1 MDLGTSDHMTGDIT
15 NFSKYLPCHNNSTVR
30 IANGTHL
37 AVVGKGLVTI
47 SQDIILQDVLY
58 VP

>member
-1 MDLGTSDHMTGDIT
+1 MTGDNIT
-15 NFSKYLPCHNNSTVR
+15 NFSKYLPCHDNSMVR
-30 IANGTHL
+30 IADGTHL